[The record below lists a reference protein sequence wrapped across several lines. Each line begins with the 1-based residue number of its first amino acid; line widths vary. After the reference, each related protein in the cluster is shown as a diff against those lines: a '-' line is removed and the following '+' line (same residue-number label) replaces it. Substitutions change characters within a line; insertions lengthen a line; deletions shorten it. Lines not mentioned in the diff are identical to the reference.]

1 MDDDDDDEDAMETGV
16 KEMGSLLPEIYVPPS
31 PSQDHL
37 YVAGR
42 LTQRKVYFK

>member
-16 KEMGSLLPEIYVPPS
+16 KEMGSLLPEICVPPS
-31 PSQDHL
+31 PRQDHL
-37 YVAGR
+37 DVAVR